1 MGTLFSKE
9 SSTCCGKRNKNNY
22 SYLKQKSNLY
32 LNDKKNHLDCQNKTD
47 YSFIILYGG
56 ISITTIIIICSGG
69 TSVILFTTFTSVF
82 LIAYYVY
89 DLFDNSSKIDNIN
102 TILDKRNDAEVYYID
117 KSFVST

>member
-47 YSFIILYGG
+47 CSFVILYGG
-56 ISITTIIIICSGG
+56 IFITTFVIVCSGG
-69 TSVILFTTFTSVF
+69 SVAILFTTISSIF
-82 LIAYYVY
+82 LIVYYVY
-89 DLFDNSSKIDNIN
+89 DLLDNSSKNDNIN
-102 TILDKRNDAEVYYID
+102 TILNKRKDAEVYYID